1 MQKLKNFWAEVNQ
14 SQTKRIKNRAM
25 VYSSS
30 QEYLVQLIA
39 GKLESNGIHSVI
51 LNLKDSA
58 YNNFGS
64 VELYVYTKDVIRAK
78 YIINQ
83 TEEE

>member
-1 MQKLKNFWAEVNQ
+1 
-14 SQTKRIKNRAM
+14 M
-25 VYSSS
+25 VYHSS
-30 QEYLVQLIA
+30 QDYLVQMMA
-39 GKLESNGIHSVI
+39 GKLESQGIESIV
-51 LNLKDSA
+51 LSTKDST

-64 VELYVYTKDVIRAK
+64 VELYVYTKDVIKAK